1 MLAYVA
7 GRLLQAVPVVILT
20 SVFVFVFIRLVPGD
34 PAVTLAGQRA
44 TPEQVAALRH
54 NFGLDQ
60 PMVVQYV
67 TWIERL
73 AAGDFG
79 TSYVTNR
86 PVSQLI
92 IQRVPATAH
101 LAVGALLVMLLFG
114 VPLGIFSA
122 VRPGHPLSRL
132 VAVFNSVALAT
143 PTFWLGILLVL
154 FFAVDLHWLPASG
167 FVSITSDPIGSVKLL
182 ILPSVTLGMYGT
194 AVLIRFLKSSILDVA
209 HADFVRTAT
218 AKGLTERLV
227 VGRHILRIALLP
239 VVTMM
244 AIQFGYLLGGAV
256 ITEAIFGWP
265 GLGSLILDAINNQDY
280 LIVQATMLLFV
291 QTFIIINVL
300 ADVSYAVLDPRI
312 RYAR

>member
-1 MLAYVA
+1 
-7 GRLLQAVPVVILT
+7 
-20 SVFVFVFIRLVPGD
+20 
-34 PAVTLAGQRA
+34 
-44 TPEQVAALRH
+44 
-54 NFGLDQ
+54 LDQ
-60 PMVVQYV
+60 PIVLQYV
-67 TWIERL
+67 TWVQKL
-73 AAGDFG
+73 VTGDFG

-86 PVSQLI
+86 PVAQLVM
-92 IQRVPATAH
+92 QRVPATIH
-101 LAVGALLVMLLFG
+101 LAVGALLVMAVVG

-122 VRPGHPLSRL
+122 VRPRHPLNRV
-132 VAVFNSVALAT
+132 VAVLTSLALAT

-167 FVSITSDPIGSVKLL
+167 FVSFTADPVGSVRLL
-182 ILPSVTLGMYGT
+182 ILPSLTLGAYGT
-194 AVLIRFLKSSILDVA
+194 GVLIRFLKSSILDVA
-209 HADFVRTAT
+209 HADFVRTAN

-265 GLGSLILDAINNQDY
+265 GLGGLILDAINNQDY
-280 LIVQATMLLFV
+280 LIVQATMLLLV
-291 QTFIIINVL
+291 QTFIVVNVL
-300 ADVSYAVLDPRI
+300 ADVSYAILDPRI

>member
-1 MLAYVA
+1 MLAYVG
-7 GRLLQAVPVVILT
+7 GRLLQAIPVVILT
-20 SVFVFVFIRLVPGD
+20 SVFVFVFIRLLPGD

-60 PMVVQYV
+60 PIVLQYV
-67 TWIERL
+67 TWVQKL
-73 AAGDFG
+73 VTGDFG

-86 PVSQLI
+86 PVAQLVM
-92 IQRVPATAH
+92 QRVPATIH
-101 LAVGALLVMLLFG
+101 LAVGALLVMVVVG

-122 VRPGHPLSRL
+122 VRPRHPLNRV
-132 VAVFNSVALAT
+132 VAVLTSLALAT

-167 FVSITSDPIGSVKLL
+167 FTSFTADPAGSIRLL
-182 ILPSVTLGMYGT
+182 ILPSLTLGTYGT
-194 AVLIRFLKSSILDVA
+194 GVLIRFLKASILDVV
-209 HADFVRTAT
+209 HADFVRTAN

-265 GLGSLILDAINNQDY
+265 GLGGLILDAINNQDY
-280 LIVQATMLLFV
+280 LIVQATMLLLV
-291 QTFIIINVL
+291 QTFIVVNVL
-300 ADVSYAVLDPRI
+300 ADVCYAILDPRI